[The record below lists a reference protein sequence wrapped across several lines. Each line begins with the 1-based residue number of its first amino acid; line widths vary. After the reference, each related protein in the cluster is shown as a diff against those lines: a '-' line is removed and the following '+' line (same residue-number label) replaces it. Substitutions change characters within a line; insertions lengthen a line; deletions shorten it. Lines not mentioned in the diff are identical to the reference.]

1 MSELENY
8 KGLPRVEQPC
18 RVDVAF
24 TFKAKS
30 AVSPKVGDLDNLLKA
45 VYDGMVA
52 TGILGDDRFVVA
64 TTATKKKGEYEQVRI
79 TVSLME
85 DDE

>member
-1 MSELENY
+1 MELENY
-8 KGLPRVEQPC
+8 KGMPRVESPC

-30 AVSPKVGDLDNLLKA
+30 AVSPKIGDLDNLLKA
-45 VYDGMVA
+45 VWDGMVQ
-52 TGILGDDRFVVA
+52 TGLIADDRFVVA
-64 TTATKKKGEYEQVRI
+64 TTATKKKGDYEQVRI
-79 TVSLME
+79 TVSLE